1 MPPYDTS
8 RFNPPAPVV
17 QATVRNSQDGINAS
31 GISMLLDTGADVTLI
46 PRSAADAAGIRI
58 AEDQYYELMGFDGT
72 ISRAAAARMEMVF
85 LGRTFRGQFLLTDQ
99 DWGIIGRDVLN
110 LLAMVLDGPKLSWS
124 LQQR

>member
-8 RFNPPAPVV
+8 RFSPPAPVV
-17 QATVRNSQDGINAS
+17 EAAVRNPEDGSVAS

-46 PRSAADAAGIRI
+46 PRSAADAAGIPI
-58 AEDQYYELMGFDGT
+58 AKDHYYEIMGFDGT
-72 ISRAAAARMEMVF
+72 ISQAAAARLEMIF

-110 LLAMVLDGPKLSWS
+110 LLAVVMDGPKLSWS
-124 LQQR
+124 LQRR